1 MKINMEAFIQFLK
14 DRFENNQAKMAR
26 ILGISRYQLNTV
38 FNNNGKCAGKKII
51 GALIKYCDTNELDFH
66 KYIFLQ

>member
-1 MKINMEAFIQFLK
+1 MEINMEAFIQLLK
-14 DRFENNQAKMAR
+14 NRFENNQAKMAR
-26 ILGISRYQLNTV
+26 VLGISRYQLNVV
-38 FNNNGKCAGKKII
+38 FNNNGKCAGKKIV